1 MLTPADGASVLSLL
15 MIVLLLLIII
25 ISHMPT
31 SPIPVYINSINM
43 KIIPKPTVIRPLL
56 SN

>member
-15 MIVLLLLIII
+15 MIVLLVVI

-31 SPIPVYINSINM
+31 SPIPVYINSITM

>member
-15 MIVLLLLIII
+15 MIVLLLVI

-31 SPIPVYINSINM
+31 SPIPVYINSIIM

>member
-1 MLTPADGASVLSLL
+1 MLTPTDGASVLSLL
-15 MIVLLLLIII
+15 MIVLLLLVI

-31 SPIPVYINSINM
+31 SPIPVYINSIIM

>member
-15 MIVLLLLIII
+15 MIVLLLLVI

-31 SPIPVYINSINM
+31 SPIPVYINSITM
-43 KIIPKPTVIRPLL
+43 KLIPKPTVIRPLL

>member
-15 MIVLLLLIII
+15 MIVLLLVI

-43 KIIPKPTVIRPLL
+43 KIIPKLTVIRPLL